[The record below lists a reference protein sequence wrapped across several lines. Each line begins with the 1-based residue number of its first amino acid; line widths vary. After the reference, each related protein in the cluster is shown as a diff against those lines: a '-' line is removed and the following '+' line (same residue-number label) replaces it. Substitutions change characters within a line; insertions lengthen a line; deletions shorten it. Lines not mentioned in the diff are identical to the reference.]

1 VIRCGLN
8 REIDNPVALSRDNDE
23 NKISKCVSLSRTSKL
38 LHANGIDGNVCLSHN
53 IIAKNVKCMLEL
65 HKV

>member
-1 VIRCGLN
+1 VKYNTDLSLA
-8 REIDNPVALSRDNDE
+8 AL
-23 NKISKCVSLSRTSKL
+23 LSRTSKL